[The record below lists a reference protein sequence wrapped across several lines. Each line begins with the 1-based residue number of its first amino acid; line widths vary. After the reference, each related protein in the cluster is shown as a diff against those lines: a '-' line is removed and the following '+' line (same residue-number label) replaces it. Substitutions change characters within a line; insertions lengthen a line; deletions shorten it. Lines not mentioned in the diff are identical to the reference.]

1 MYSLLEVL
9 GRGDAVDKRGSDRAV
24 SDQMMEQTLFLRR
37 RGFDVRNRDVYPAV
51 ATKDAKAAL
60 VAMWKARTAGWWNM
74 RHLFREHEVCTA
86 EEFDSA
92 MEAL

>member
-1 MYSLLEVL
+1 
-9 GRGDAVDKRGSDRAV
+9 
-24 SDQMMEQTLFLRR
+24 MEQTLFLRR